1 MSSIAT
7 KTLTSTQSNEALTI
21 DPAGAGN
28 LIVSANNWSVSSAG
42 LLTAVD
48 FNSTSDVRLKENITP
63 ILNASDAIRQL
74 QGVAFT
80 WKETGDASYG
90 LIAQEVEKVIPAL
103 VDEVDDVKRLKYLGL
118 IAFLLESV
126 KELQD
131 RVTALESR
139 GD

>member
-1 MSSIAT
+1 MSSVAA
-7 KTLTSTQSNEALTI
+7 KTFTSTQANEAVTI

-28 LIVSANNWSVSSAG
+28 LIISANNISVSSAG

-48 FNSTSDVRLKENITP
+48 FNSTSDERLKENIVP
-63 ILNASDAIRQL
+63 LENAGDALRQL
-74 QGVAFT
+74 DGVAFT
-80 WKETGDASYG
+80 WKESGEAAYG

-103 VDEVDDVKRLKYLGL
+103 VEEVDDVKRLKYLGL
-118 IAFLLESV
+118 IAFLLEGI

-131 RVTALESR
+131 RVTALESQ

>member
-28 LIVSANNWSVSSAG
+28 LIISANNVSVSSAG
-42 LLTAVD
+42 LVTAVD
-48 FNSTSDVRLKENITP
+48 FNSTSDERLKDNITP
-63 ILNASDAIRQL
+63 LLNAGDAVQQL

-80 WKETGDASYG
+80 WKESGEAAYG
-90 LIAQEVEKVIPAL
+90 LIAQEVERVIPAL
-103 VDEVDDVKRLKYLGL
+103 VEEVDDVKRLKYLGL
-118 IAFLLESV
+118 IAFLLESI

-131 RVTALESR
+131 RVTALESQ